1 MILHDIVFPAQA
13 IAELCRTHRVVRL
26 SLFGSILTDR
36 FGPSSDIDMLV
47 SFDPAASLSLLDVA
61 AVQGALTELVGRQV
75 HLTDA
80 DTVPPAVLGRLSRE
94 AQVQYA
100 A

>member
-1 MILHDIVFPAQA
+1 MILHDIVFPAPA
-13 IAELCRTHRVVRL
+13 IAQICRQHRVARL

-47 SFDPAASLSLLDVA
+47 SFEPGASLSLFDVGSL
-61 AVQGALTELVGRQV
+61 QGALTDLLGRQV

-94 AQVQYA
+94 SRVQYA